1 MSTIKMSVNKALK
14 ELKLYTAKI
23 ERKIG
28 QGNFVGFEQ
37 EGRIPNSNVTVKEFK
52 EQGEAAFQSVKDLIA
67 NRNAIKS
74 AVVKSNAKTIVTV
87 DGKEMTVAE
96 AIERKDSISFDKTL
110 LHSLRIQRNAAQS
123 KVERIN
129 VQLEADADRSISN
142 MTQNMT
148 KETKDNLDLDSIRKT
163 FKVREA
169 TLLEGIKDLDK
180 TIEDLEE
187 TIEGF
192 EADVDISINESNV
205 KTEIEVELA

>member
-1 MSTIKMSVNKALK
+1 MTKQTMSVNKALK
-14 ELKLYTAKI
+14 ELKLYGSKI

-52 EQGEAAFQSVKDLIA
+52 EQGQASFQSVKDLIN

-74 AVVKSNAKTIVTV
+74 AIVKSNAETIVTV
-87 DGKEMTVAE
+87 DSKKMTVAE
-96 AIERKDSISFDKTL
+96 AIERKESISFDKAL
-110 LHSLRIQRNAAQS
+110 LNSLRVQRHAAQN

-129 VQLEADADRSISN
+129 SQLEADADRSIAN

-148 KETKDNLDLDSIRKT
+148 KDTKDNLDLDSIRKT